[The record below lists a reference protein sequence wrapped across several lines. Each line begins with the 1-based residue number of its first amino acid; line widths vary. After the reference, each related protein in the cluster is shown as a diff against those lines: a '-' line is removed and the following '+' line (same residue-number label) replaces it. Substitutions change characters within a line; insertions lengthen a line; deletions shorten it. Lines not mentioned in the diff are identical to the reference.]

1 MPENRQRSLVP
12 DEFGGQLPR
21 HRHNLTREQVKQ
33 SQAARIINAAIE
45 LFASRGYAST
55 TVLDIVK
62 RAGVSR
68 KTFYELFD
76 TKEAVIVAAYRA
88 FDTFLRDSGMTARD
102 NTVLTTP
109 EQLRE
114 LVRALLALLGT
125 YPAGARMFF
134 LEVLGAGDEV
144 RRRRA
149 AAITQFTAMLHQPLQ
164 HLRAGLAPGLPPLD
178 PIIVRGLVG
187 GVMEMIVDHLI
198 HHRPGTLADLTEDV
212 THLILGVTAPSR
224 EDPR

>member
-1 MPENRQRSLVP
+1 MPESRQRSLVP
-12 DEFGGQLPR
+12 DEFGGNLPR

-45 LFASRGYAST
+45 LFASRGYAGT

-88 FDTFLRDSGMTARD
+88 FDTFLRDAGLTAS
-102 NTVLTTP
+102 NNAILTTP
-109 EQLRE
+109 EQLHG
-114 LVRALLALLGT
+114 LVRALLTLLGT

-149 AAITQFTAMLHQPLQ
+149 AAITQFTDVLGLPLQ
-164 HLRAGLAPGLPPLD
+164 HLRESLDPGLPPLD
-178 PIIVRGLVG
+178 PILVRGLVG
-187 GVMEMIVDHLI
+187 GVMEMIVDHLV
-198 HHRPGTLADLTEDV
+198 HHEPGTIADLTEDV
-212 THLILGVTAPSR
+212 THLILGVTAPSHAA
-224 EDPR
+224 PR